1 MANPT
6 GPSIVTN
13 NFNLSFDSMHSPN
26 YTGYFNQTLWSSP
39 KTTTTGKATGPVYPS
54 PHFVLAM
61 YILMGIVALVGIV
74 GNVCVCF
81 IVIRGK
87 KMYTIANLFL
97 MNLAVADIC
106 VLAICYPLTIIRNV
120 MNWPFGA
127 IVCKVLPSISD
138 SFYGVSMGCITAIA
152 IYRYRMILHPMTSHI
167 SFKHAK
173 ITVVVIW
180 IMALCVISVPLC
192 WVLQLKTA
200 QIPTTGGSSG
210 NHSLANFT
218 QSQAFLNETLLDAS
232 AMGHSGHVNPTT
244 NQTSASSLVKKQ
256 VKFKTIRRC
265 LSNWPSP
272 SFREV
277 YQIVQI
283 SWYILP
289 LSVILF
295 TYMRIRTYLKKTM
308 RYEWTKSG
316 NDSAPQTGLTSR
328 VIGIKRA
335 LTLLAPVVITFALL
349 MFPWN
354 LIRFLSLVMDIKSE
368 IKYIFSYIEIAGAMM
383 IANSCSN
390 PFIYYIMSKDF
401 RDEFRRQFR
410 LLTRCYKQTHGDN
423 TLNQCSFKTRVE
435 MFSNDDSQYPQPAD
449 NADELYRPYDKYSAK
464 ENDLLITR
472 SKSNQFATP
481 PDTQGVATGKEQETE
496 PLFDPDRETI
506 L

>member
-1 MANPT
+1 MASPT
-6 GPSIVTN
+6 GSSIVTK
-13 NFNLSFDSMHSPN
+13 NFSLSFNSMHSPIS
-26 YTGYFNQTLWSSP
+26 TGYFNQTVWSSP
-39 KTTTTGKATGPVYPS
+39 KTTTTGKATGPILPS
-54 PHFVLAM
+54 QNFVLAM

-81 IVIRGK
+81 VVIRGK

-120 MNWPFGA
+120 INWPFGA

-138 SFYGVSMGCITAIA
+138 CFYGVSMGCITAIA

-173 ITVVVIW
+173 IAVVVIW

-192 WVLQLKTA
+192 WVLQLRTA
-200 QIPTTGGSSG
+200 QVPITSGNGSSG

-218 QSQAFLNETLLDAS
+218 QSQSFFNETFKYAS
-232 AMGHSGHVNPTT
+232 SGLVNLTT
-244 NQTSASSLVKKQ
+244 NQTRAGSLANKQ
-256 VKFKTIRRC
+256 VKFKTITKC
-265 LSNWPSP
+265 ISSWPSP

-308 RYEWTKSG
+308 RYEWTKTG

-335 LTLLAPVVITFALL
+335 LTLLAPVVITFAIL

-354 LIRFLSLVMDIKSE
+354 LIRLLSLVMDIKSK

-423 TLNQCSFKTRVE
+423 KLNQYSFKTRVE
-435 MFSNDDSQYPQPAD
+435 MFSNDDSQYPQHVD
-449 NADELYRPYDKYSAK
+449 NADQLYRPYDKYSAK

-472 SKSNQFATP
+472 SPSNQFTTP
-481 PDTQGVATGKEQETE
+481 PDTQGVATGKEETG